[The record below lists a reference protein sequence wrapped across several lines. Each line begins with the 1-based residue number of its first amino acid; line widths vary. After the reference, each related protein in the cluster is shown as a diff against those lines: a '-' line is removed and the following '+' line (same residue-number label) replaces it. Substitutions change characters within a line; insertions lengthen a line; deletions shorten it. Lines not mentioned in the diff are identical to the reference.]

1 MGTTECVLAALILSA
16 WFTLIIFLTPTA
28 LLPDTSLSNPSVPS
42 PKCEGR
48 CCRLIATAK
57 NLGANF
63 MSVLDDA
70 LARFTSFVT
79 GVVAQLKAAG
89 ETNGTQTGKL
99 AELQSA
105 LDAALADDSADKATI
120 AALQAEVNTLQ
131 DSVAAQINAAIDSL
145 QNPPADVVSP
155 DPVVE
160 DVPVA
165 VEDVPV
171 VVEDVSVVEDT
182 PATVDETGETPVG

>member
-1 MGTTECVLAALILSA
+1 MTMGATESILAALILSA

-28 LLPDTSLSNPSVPS
+28 LRPDTSLSKPSFPS
-42 PKCEGR
+42 PRCEGR
-48 CCRLIATAK
+48 CCRLITTAK

-160 DVPVA
+160 DVPV
-165 VEDVPV
+165 

>member
-1 MGTTECVLAALILSA
+1 
-16 WFTLIIFLTPTA
+16 
-28 LLPDTSLSNPSVPS
+28 
-42 PKCEGR
+42 
-48 CCRLIATAK
+48 
-57 NLGANF
+57 

-79 GVVAQLKAAG
+79 SVVAQLKAAG

-105 LDAALADDSADKATI
+105 LDTALADDNADKAAI
-120 AALQAEVNTLQ
+120 AALQDEVNTLQ

-145 QNPPADVVSP
+145 QNPPADVVAP
-155 DPVVE
+155 DPVAVNAPVV

-165 VEDVPV
+165 
-171 VVEDVSVVEDT
+171 EDT
-182 PATVDETGETPVG
+182 TTPVDQTGDTPVE